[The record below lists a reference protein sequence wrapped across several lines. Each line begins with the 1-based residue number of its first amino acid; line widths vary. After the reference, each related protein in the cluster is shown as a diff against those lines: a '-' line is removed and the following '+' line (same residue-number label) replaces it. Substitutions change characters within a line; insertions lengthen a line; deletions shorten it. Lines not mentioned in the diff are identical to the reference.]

1 MGLDTPPVIREA
13 ATGDAGAVLNVHR
26 AVLEER
32 DFFITLPNEF
42 GGNVY
47 GVVQRI
53 REATKHPSSLF
64 LVAELDG
71 EVKGFLTVTGGM
83 LSRMRHT
90 GKLEIMIDRHA
101 RGHGLGR
108 ALMQACMQWA
118 RNNPSIEKLGLS
130 VFTSNER
137 ALQLYRDMGFEEEGR
152 RVREYKMRDGTYRD
166 DVLMYCFV

>member
-1 MGLDTPPVIREA
+1 M
-13 ATGDAGAVLNVHR
+13 
-26 AVLEER
+26 
-32 DFFITLPNEF
+32 
-42 GGNVY
+42 
-47 GVVQRI
+47 
-53 REATKHPSSLF
+53 
-64 LVAELDG
+64 AELDG
-71 EVKGFLTVTGGM
+71 EVKGLLTVTGGM

-90 GKLEIMIDRHA
+90 GKLEIMIDRVPVVMA
-101 RGHGLGR
+101 LDV
-108 ALMQACMQWA
+108 LMQACMQWA